1 MDTKESINRL
11 ADFSSE
17 IRKLTLKRL
26 EEVPDGYIN
35 WRLNNTAMSFAHIV
49 QHLIDVDELFF
60 SLVTSKEK
68 PFQWELGTEKPH
80 IHVNKTTYKTLIEKL
95 KRFQTERRKIISSFD
110 TSQMNNLTI
119 KMDGEKMTFWWFIM
133 RKVLEHETY
142 HRGQIAAYLK
152 VLKGE
157 SS

>member
-1 MDTKESINRL
+1 
-11 ADFSSE
+11 
-17 IRKLTLKRL
+17 
-26 EEVPDGYIN
+26 
-35 WRLNNTAMSFAHIV
+35 MSFAHIV

-68 PFQWELGTEKPH
+68 QFQWELGSEKPH
-80 IHVNKTTYKTLIEKL
+80 IHVDKTTYKTLIEKL
-95 KRFQTERRKIISSFD
+95 KGLQTERRKIISSFD
-110 TSQMNNLTI
+110 PPKMNNLTI
-119 KMDGEKMTFWWFIM
+119 KTDGEIISFWWFLM

-157 SS
+157 SSQL